1 MTFQHTLCASTTD
14 VWRGGA
20 GILILGI
27 LLHAVQIEGA
37 TNQTV
42 DGSYFVGEN
51 PRLYLKDKPKH
62 KGCAFAFILVQVFTP
77 TSAKAA

>member
-14 VWRGGA
+14 VRRGGA
-20 GILILGI
+20 GILMLGI

-37 TNQTV
+37 SNQTV

-51 PRLYLKDKPKH
+51 PRL
-62 KGCAFAFILVQVFTP
+62 
-77 TSAKAA
+77 